1 MKKTLLHT
9 LARSALAAC
18 LGAGLMSAHAADNYP
33 SGPVTIVTPT
43 AAGGGTDIVARL
55 VAEKLAAGLG
65 QPMVVNNKPGAG
77 GAIGNQ
83 FMLREKN
90 DGYALF
96 VTANSNQLIV
106 PWVVKNAGFDPIKDF
121 DPVAGVGSVPYVL
134 AVHPSFEAKTLSE
147 FLKLLK
153 EKPGELHYASAGV
166 GTLNHLIPEMLASEV
181 GSKMEHVPYRGV
193 APAMSD
199 VLGGQVPI
207 LFGSLSSVLENI
219 RAGKLRALAVSSEK
233 RLDLLPDVPAI
244 AEEIPGFQ
252 AEMWVALYAPA
263 GTPAPVIEKLYQTV
277 RAAQDEP
284 ETEVRFK
291 QQGMS
296 LFRASPTE
304 LAKIQEAEYKRWGE
318 VVEKSGANAQ

>member
-1 MKKTLLHT
+1 MKTSIRKLIRST
-9 LARSALAAC
+9 LA
-18 LGAGLMSAHAADNYP
+18 AGLLTGMMSAQAAEDYP

-55 VAEKLAAGLG
+55 VAEKLAGALG

-83 FMLREKN
+83 FMIREKN
-90 DGYALF
+90 DGYSLF
-96 VTANSNQLIV
+96 VTANSNQLIL
-106 PWVVKNAGFDPIKDF
+106 PWVVKNAGFDPIEDF
-121 DPVAGVGSVPYVL
+121 EPVSGLGSVPYVL
-134 AVHPSFEAKTLSE
+134 AVHPSFEAQTLAD
-147 FLKLLK
+147 FLRVLK
-153 EKPGELHYASAGV
+153 EKPGELYYASAGI
-166 GTLNHLIPEMLASEV
+166 GTLNHLIPEMVASEV

-199 VLGGQVPI
+199 VLGGQIPI

-219 RAGKLRALAVSSEK
+219 RAGKLNALAVTSEK
-233 RLDLLPDVPAI
+233 RLDLLPNVPAI
-244 AEEIPGFQ
+244 GEEIPGFQ

-263 GTPAPVIEKLYQTV
+263 GTPAPVIEKLHQAV
-277 RAAQDEP
+277 RAAQDDP
-284 ETEVRFK
+284 ETEARFK

-296 LFRASPTE
+296 LMKASPAE
-304 LAKIQEAEYKRWGE
+304 LAQIQEAEYKRWGE

>member
-1 MKKTLLHT
+1 MKTLLHT
-9 LARSALAAC
+9 FARSALIVC
-18 LGAGLMSAHAADNYP
+18 LGTGMMSAHAADDFP
-33 SGPVTIVTPT
+33 HSPVTIVTPT

-55 VAEKLAAGLG
+55 VAEKLAGALG

-90 DGYALF
+90 DGYSLF
-96 VTANSNQLIV
+96 VTANSNQLIL
-106 PWVVKNAGFDPIKDF
+106 PWVVKDAGFDPIKDF
-121 DPVAGVGSVPYVL
+121 EPVSGLGSVPYVL
-134 AVHPSFEAKTLSE
+134 AVHPSFEAQTLAD
-147 FLKLLK
+147 FLRVLK
-153 EKPGELHYASAGV
+153 EKPGELYYASAGI

-199 VLGGQVPI
+199 VLGGQIPI

-219 RAGKLRALAVSSEK
+219 RAGKLRALAVTSET

-263 GTPAPVIEKLYQTV
+263 GTPAPVVEKLHQAV

-284 ETEVRFK
+284 ETEARFK

-296 LFRASPTE
+296 LMKAGPAE
-304 LAKIQEAEYKRWGE
+304 LARIQEAEYQRWGE
-318 VVEKSGANAQ
+318 IVEKSGANAQ